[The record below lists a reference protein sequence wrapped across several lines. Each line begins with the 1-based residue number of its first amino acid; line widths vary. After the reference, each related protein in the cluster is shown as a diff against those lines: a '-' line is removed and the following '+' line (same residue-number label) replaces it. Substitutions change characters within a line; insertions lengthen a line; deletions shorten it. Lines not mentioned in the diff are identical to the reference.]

1 MTGVH
6 KYEAIVLDQHFG
18 SLKHGLCVQ
27 TTLLPSPVV
36 RRKLKLFKRIR
47 NPPIFLVAE
56 DRLVTCGTTCNLF
69 LRHKS
74 FFRIVITL
82 STEISGDV
90 LPSNK
95 SLCPLTSIRLAFD
108 PVRGH
113 AKSMLLQTG
122 PFLSPPPLSNF
133 T

>member
-6 KYEAIVLDQHFG
+6 NTEQLFWTNTVVLWPVRQNLG
-18 SLKHGLCVQ
+18 ISIPTV

-82 STEISGDV
+82 RTEISGDV

-108 PVRGH
+108 PVN
-113 AKSMLLQTG
+113 QTD
-122 PFLSPPPLSNF
+122 PLISRA
-133 T
+133 